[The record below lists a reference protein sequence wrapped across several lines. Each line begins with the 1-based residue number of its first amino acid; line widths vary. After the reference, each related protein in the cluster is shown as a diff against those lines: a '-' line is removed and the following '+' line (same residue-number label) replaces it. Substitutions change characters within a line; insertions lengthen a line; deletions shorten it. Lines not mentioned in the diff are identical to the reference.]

1 MIEPLRHTT
10 RGALA
15 LVCLVACA
23 PGPAEPASGSPVKAT
38 APAPTATPPAI
49 VTPAKTEPTP
59 DPITRPL
66 DETQARQEASRLA
79 EAAFAARKD
88 LVDGAGKPLGPQ
100 KFAPEDFR
108 GGLEGDRWKL
118 RNEPPAGA
126 WAHVSFGKF
135 AEASEV
141 EVGFASR

>member
-1 MIEPLRHTT
+1 MLASLQCTI
-10 RGALA
+10 RGAVV
-15 LVCLVACA
+15 LVCFVACA
-23 PGPAEPASGSPVKAT
+23 AGTAEPAGGLPAKVAAPTPT
-38 APAPTATPPAI
+38 APPVVAAPAR
-49 VTPAKTEPTP
+49 TEPTP

-66 DETQARQEASRLA
+66 DESQARQEASRLA

-100 KFAPEDFR
+100 EFSPEDFR

-118 RNEPPAGA
+118 RDEPPAGA
-126 WAHVSFGKF
+126 WAQVSFGKF
-135 AEASEV
+135 GEHPEV